1 MDFVKTTFY
10 FKEKVIQQNSNINSK
25 LPKAEHIVN
34 ERIPY
39 NKVFVID
46 ENGEKIGV
54 MLKAEAIEKAKE
66 SNMDLVL
73 IALDNNRPITRI
85 MDYGKFKYDKKK
97 KNKLNKEKQSQTTN
111 REIRL
116 TPLIGDHDLKT
127 KAKKAREFILD
138 NARVKVSVKFRG
150 REKTRTELGTEILDK
165 FFAMVEDV
173 AKITKPAM
181 MVNDKFLDMFIEK
194 DSKKVKSFNN
204 SNKEDEDKI
213 KEGEDN
219 AKNED

>member
-54 MLKAEAIEKAKE
+54 MLKTEAIEKAKE

-181 MVNDKFLDMFIEK
+181 MVNDKFLYMFIEK

>member
-39 NKVFVID
+39 NKLFVID

-54 MLKAEAIEKAKE
+54 MLKTEAIEKAKE

-204 SNKEDEDKI
+204 SNKEDEDKT

>member
-1 MDFVKTTFY
+1 M
-10 FKEKVIQQNSNINSK
+10 
-25 LPKAEHIVN
+25 PKAEHIVN

-54 MLKAEAIEKAKE
+54 MLKTEAIEKAKE

>member
-54 MLKAEAIEKAKE
+54 MLKTEAIEKAKE

-127 KAKKAREFILD
+127 KAKKAREFILY

-213 KEGEDN
+213 KEGENN

>member
-54 MLKAEAIEKAKE
+54 MLKTEAIEKAKE

-111 REIRL
+111 HEIRL

-173 AKITKPAM
+173 AKITKSAM

>member
-54 MLKAEAIEKAKE
+54 MLKTEAIEKAKE

-204 SNKEDEDKI
+204 SNKEDEDKN

>member
-54 MLKAEAIEKAKE
+54 MLKTEAIEKAKE

-204 SNKEDEDKI
+204 SNKEDENKI

>member
-54 MLKAEAIEKAKE
+54 MLKTEAIEKAKE

-138 NARVKVSVKFRG
+138 NARVKVTVKFRG